1 MIVGDLLGF
10 DLRLHPGKKTGSTKR
25 DVPEDYVV
33 LEIVGPDDQL
43 TACKWHL
50 SAGRQEVA
58 EALRRLAD
66 RLEGK
71 L

>member
-10 DLRLHPGKKTGSTKR
+10 DLRTQLIR
-25 DVPEDYVV
+25 REDFVV
-33 LEIVGPDDQL
+33 LEVTGPDNQIA
-43 TACKWHL
+43 ACKWHL

>member
-1 MIVGDLLGF
+1 MIIGDLLAF
-10 DLRLHPGKKTGSTKR
+10 DLRPQVVR
-25 DVPEDYVV
+25 REDHVI
-33 LEIVGPDDQL
+33 LEVTGPDDQVA
-43 TACKWHL
+43 ACKWHL

>member
-1 MIVGDLLGF
+1 MIIGDLPGF
-10 DLRLHPGKKTGSTKR
+10 DLRPQVIR
-25 DVPEDYVV
+25 REDHVV
-33 LEIVGPDDQL
+33 LEVTDPDDQVA
-43 TACKWHL
+43 ACKWHL

-58 EALRRLAD
+58 ESLRRLAD

>member
-10 DLRLHPGKKTGSTKR
+10 DLRPQIVRS
-25 DVPEDYVV
+25 EDFVV
-33 LEIVGPDDQL
+33 LEVVGPDDQL
-43 TACKWHL
+43 AACKWHL

>member
-1 MIVGDLLGF
+1 MIIGDLLAF
-10 DLRLHPGKKTGSTKR
+10 DLRPQVIRK
-25 DVPEDYVV
+25 EDHVV
-33 LEIVGPDDQL
+33 LEVTGPDDQVA
-43 TACKWHL
+43 ACKWHL

-58 EALRRLAD
+58 EALRRLAL

>member
-10 DLRLHPGKKTGSTKR
+10 DLRQQLIRRG
-25 DVPEDYVV
+25 DYVV
-33 LEIVGPDDQL
+33 LEVTGPDDQV

>member
-10 DLRLHPGKKTGSTKR
+10 DLRPQIVR
-25 DVPEDYVV
+25 REDFVV
-33 LEIVGPDDQL
+33 LEVTGPDDQV

-50 SAGRQEVA
+50 SAGRQEGA

-66 RLEGK
+66 RLDGK

>member
-10 DLRLHPGKKTGSTKR
+10 DLRPQLIRH
-25 DVPEDYVV
+25 EDYVV
-33 LEIVGPDDQL
+33 LEVTGPDDHL
-43 TACKWHL
+43 AACRWHL

-66 RLEGK
+66 RLDGK

>member
-10 DLRLHPGKKTGSTKR
+10 DLRTQLVR
-25 DVPEDYVV
+25 REDFVV
-33 LEIVGPDDQL
+33 LEVTGPDDQIA
-43 TACKWHL
+43 ACKWRL

-58 EALRRLAD
+58 EALRRLAL

>member
-10 DLRLHPGKKTGSTKR
+10 DLRTQLVR
-25 DVPEDYVV
+25 REDFVV
-33 LEIVGPDDQL
+33 LEVTGPDEQV

>member
-1 MIVGDLLGF
+1 MIRGDLLDF
-10 DLRLHPGKKTGSTKR
+10 DLRPQVIR
-25 DVPEDYVV
+25 REDYVV
-33 LEIVGPDDQL
+33 LEVADREGL
-43 TACKWHL
+43 GSACKWHL

>member
-1 MIVGDLLGF
+1 MIIGDLLGF
-10 DLRLHPGKKTGSTKR
+10 DLRPQLIR
-25 DVPEDYVV
+25 REDYVI
-33 LEIVGPDDQL
+33 LEVTGPDDQIA
-43 TACKWHL
+43 ACKWHL

>member
-10 DLRLHPGKKTGSTKR
+10 DLRPQVIRK
-25 DVPEDYVV
+25 EDHVV
-33 LEIVGPDDQL
+33 LEVTGPDDQVA
-43 TACKWHL
+43 ACKWHL

-58 EALRRLAD
+58 ESLRRLAD

>member
-10 DLRLHPGKKTGSTKR
+10 DLRPQLIR
-25 DVPEDYVV
+25 REDYVV
-33 LEIVGPDDQL
+33 LEVTGPDDQL
-43 TACKWHL
+43 AACKWHL
-50 SAGRQEVA
+50 SAGHQEVA

>member
-10 DLRLHPGKKTGSTKR
+10 DLRPQLIR
-25 DVPEDYVV
+25 REDYVV
-33 LEIVGPDDQL
+33 LEVTGPDDQL
-43 TACKWHL
+43 AACRWHL

-71 L
+71 I

>member
-10 DLRLHPGKKTGSTKR
+10 DLRPQVIR
-25 DVPEDYVV
+25 REDFVV
-33 LEIVGPDDQL
+33 LEVTGPDDQIA
-43 TACKWHL
+43 ACKWHL

-58 EALRRLAD
+58 EALRRLAL
-66 RLEGK
+66 RIEGK

>member
-1 MIVGDLLGF
+1 MIVGNLLGF
-10 DLRLHPGKKTGSTKR
+10 DLRPQLIR
-25 DVPEDYVV
+25 REDYVV
-33 LEIVGPDDQL
+33 LEVTGPDDEIA
-43 TACKWHL
+43 ACKWHL

-58 EALRRLAD
+58 EALRRLSD

>member
-10 DLRLHPGKKTGSTKR
+10 DLRPQVIR
-25 DVPEDYVV
+25 REDHVV
-33 LEIVGPDDQL
+33 LEVTGPDDQVA
-43 TACKWHL
+43 ACKWHL

-58 EALRRLAD
+58 ESLRRLAD

>member
-10 DLRLHPGKKTGSTKR
+10 DLRTQLIR
-25 DVPEDYVV
+25 REYYAV
-33 LEIVGPDDQL
+33 LEVTGPDDQV

>member
-1 MIVGDLLGF
+1 MIIGDLLGF
-10 DLRLHPGKKTGSTKR
+10 DLRPRLIR
-25 DVPEDYVV
+25 REDFVV
-33 LEIVGPDDQL
+33 LEVTGPDDQV

-58 EALRRLAD
+58 EALRRLSD

>member
-1 MIVGDLLGF
+1 MIIGDLLGF
-10 DLRLHPGKKTGSTKR
+10 DLRPQVIR
-25 DVPEDYVV
+25 REDHVV
-33 LEIVGPDDQL
+33 LEITGPDDQL
-43 TACKWHL
+43 AACKWHL

>member
-1 MIVGDLLGF
+1 MIIGDLLAF
-10 DLRLHPGKKTGSTKR
+10 DLRPQVVR
-25 DVPEDYVV
+25 REDHVI
-33 LEIVGPDDQL
+33 LEVTGPDDQVA
-43 TACKWHL
+43 ACKWHL

-58 EALRRLAD
+58 EALRRLAL

>member
-1 MIVGDLLGF
+1 MDVIVGDLLGF
-10 DLRLHPGKKTGSTKR
+10 DLRTQLIR
-25 DVPEDYVV
+25 REDFVV
-33 LEIVGPDDQL
+33 LEVTGPDNQIA
-43 TACKWHL
+43 ACKWHL

>member
-10 DLRLHPGKKTGSTKR
+10 DLRPQVIR
-25 DVPEDYVV
+25 REDFVV
-33 LEIVGPDDQL
+33 LEVVGPDDQL

>member
-10 DLRLHPGKKTGSTKR
+10 DLRPQLVRREG
-25 DVPEDYVV
+25 YVV
-33 LEIVGPDDQL
+33 LEVTGPDDQIA
-43 TACKWHL
+43 ACKWHL

>member
-1 MIVGDLLGF
+1 MIIGSLLGF
-10 DLRLHPGKKTGSTKR
+10 DLRPQLIR
-25 DVPEDYVV
+25 REDHVV
-33 LEIVGPDDQL
+33 LEVTGPDDQVA
-43 TACKWHL
+43 ACKWHL

-58 EALRRLAD
+58 ESLRRLAD

>member
-10 DLRLHPGKKTGSTKR
+10 DLRPQLVR
-25 DVPEDYVV
+25 REDFVV
-33 LEIVGPDDQL
+33 LEVTGPDDQL
-43 TACKWHL
+43 AACKWHL

-58 EALRRLAD
+58 AALRRLAD

>member
-10 DLRLHPGKKTGSTKR
+10 DLRSQLIR
-25 DVPEDYVV
+25 REDYVV
-33 LEIVGPDDQL
+33 LEVTGPDDEIA
-43 TACKWHL
+43 ACKWHL

>member
-10 DLRLHPGKKTGSTKR
+10 DLRPQLIR
-25 DVPEDYVV
+25 REDYVV
-33 LEIVGPDDQL
+33 LEVTGPDDEIA
-43 TACKWHL
+43 ACKWHL

-58 EALRRLAD
+58 ESLRRLAD

>member
-10 DLRLHPGKKTGSTKR
+10 DLRPQVIR
-25 DVPEDYVV
+25 REDFVV
-33 LEIVGPDDQL
+33 LEVTDPAGQAA
-43 TACKWHL
+43 ACKWPL

-58 EALRRLAD
+58 ESLRRLAD

>member
-10 DLRLHPGKKTGSTKR
+10 DLRPQLIR
-25 DVPEDYVV
+25 REDFVV
-33 LEIVGPDDQL
+33 LEVSGPDDQL
-43 TACKWHL
+43 AACKWHL

-66 RLEGK
+66 RLDGK

>member
-1 MIVGDLLGF
+1 MISGDLLGF
-10 DLRLHPGKKTGSTKR
+10 DLRPQVIR
-25 DVPEDYVV
+25 REDHVV
-33 LEIVGPDDQL
+33 LEVTGPDDQV

-58 EALRRLAD
+58 ESLRRLAD